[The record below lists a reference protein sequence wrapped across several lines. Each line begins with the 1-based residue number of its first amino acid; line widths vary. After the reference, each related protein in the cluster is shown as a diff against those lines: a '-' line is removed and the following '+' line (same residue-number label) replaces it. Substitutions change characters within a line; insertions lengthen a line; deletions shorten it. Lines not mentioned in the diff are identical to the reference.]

1 MNLPILVLVL
11 EAEKQN
17 ETLQNYLIKFSKQN
31 PVDFFFISSLNVIVE
46 QSWEIRLF
54 HIKWNSIFNNPRKV
68 SNMRLRDQTTAYWHH
83 P

>member
-31 PVDFFFISSLNVIVE
+31 PVDFFSFQV
-46 QSWEIRLF
+46 
-54 HIKWNSIFNNPRKV
+54 
-68 SNMRLRDQTTAYWHH
+68 
-83 P
+83 